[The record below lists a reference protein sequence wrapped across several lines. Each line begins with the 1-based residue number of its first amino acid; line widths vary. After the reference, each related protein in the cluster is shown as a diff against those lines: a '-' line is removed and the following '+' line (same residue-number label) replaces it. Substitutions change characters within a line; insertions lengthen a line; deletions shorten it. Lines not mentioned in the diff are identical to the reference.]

1 LKRDYKIYNGNC
13 EGTHY
18 IYDNKEELLKDYLD
32 IKIWEW
38 RDNNLDSYE
47 IGDWIKTD
55 DGFYV
60 QILKTRKLY
69 NKEKRN
75 INTFIRF
82 PMGTFCVYR
91 RKDSGFTY
99 PKLLSFISKLDSS
112 SISGSYRNLDRD
124 VMQKI
129 KFATYILTGVEPHK
143 AYILAYKPITSLT
156 SYQCKRKAVKLMN
169 DKIVRNE
176 ISNQLQT
183 FVTQVDDTFSIER
196 LVTELDRLLTLSK
209 AGTKDHRENIE
220 FIMELKG
227 IRKRQNSKPGKIE
240 EISYEE
246 IPANMKD

>member
-1 LKRDYKIYNGNC
+1 
-13 EGTHY
+13 
-18 IYDNKEELLKDYLD
+18 
-32 IKIWEW
+32 
-38 RDNNLDSYE
+38 
-47 IGDWIKTD
+47 
-55 DGFYV
+55 
-60 QILKTRKLY
+60 
-69 NKEKRN
+69 
-75 INTFIRF
+75 
-82 PMGTFCVYR
+82 
-91 RKDSGFTY
+91 
-99 PKLLSFISKLDSS
+99 
-112 SISGSYRNLDRD
+112 
-124 VMQKI
+124 
-129 KFATYILTGVEPHK
+129 
-143 AYILAYKPITSLT
+143 
-156 SYQCKRKAVKLMN
+156 MN